1 MKRGDFSQL
10 VRLRRQREEKALS
23 LLLERQRVLAE
34 AEREAAAAN
43 EAVSRHAKESRDHE
57 RQRLAGLVGQSLRPG
72 QLVSLQSSLNATA
85 DHHQEL
91 IAAERQAMGRRES
104 REAELATARGDYRK
118 RHGEAEK
125 LSALMAQE
133 AERAGRKAAAIAETA
148 AEELYVGQH
157 PNNQTPPRTSENGDA
172 R

>member
-1 MKRGDFSQL
+1 MKRGDFSKLLQ
-10 VRLRRQREEKALS
+10 LRRQREEKALD
-23 LLLERQRVLAE
+23 LVMARQRSLAE
-34 AEREAAAAN
+34 AEQAAAAAN
-43 EAVSRHAKESRDHE
+43 EAVARHATQARDQE

-72 QLVSLQSSLNATA
+72 QLVSLQSSLNAAA

-91 IAAERQAMGRRES
+91 IAAERQAIGRRDS
-104 REAELATARGDYRK
+104 RAGELASARGDYRK

-125 LSALMAQE
+125 LSALMRQE

-148 AEELYVGQH
+148 SEEIFVGQH
-157 PNNQTPPRTSENGDA
+157 PNNQNPPQTPENGDA

>member
-1 MKRGDFSQL
+1 MKRGDFSKLLQ
-10 VRLRRQREEKALS
+10 LRRQREEKALN
-23 LLLERQRVLAE
+23 LLMARQRSLAD
-34 AEREAAAAN
+34 AEKEAAAAN
-43 EAVSRHAKESRDHE
+43 AAVARHATEAREHE

-72 QLVSLQSSLNATA
+72 QLVSLQSSLNAKA
-85 DHHQEL
+85 DHHREL
-91 IAAERQAMGRRES
+91 IAAERQAIGRRDS
-104 REAELATARGDYRK
+104 RQAELTTARGDFRK

-125 LSALMAQE
+125 LSALMTQQ
-133 AERAGRKAAAIAETA
+133 AERAGRKAAAIAESA

>member
-1 MKRGDFSQL
+1 MKRGDFSKL
-10 VRLRRQREEKALS
+10 LRLRRQREEKALD
-23 LLLERQRVLAE
+23 LVMARQRSLAE
-34 AEREAAAAN
+34 AEQEAAAAN
-43 EAVSRHAKESRDHE
+43 AAVARHATESREQE

-72 QLVSLQSSLNATA
+72 QLVSLQSSLNAKA

-91 IAAERQAMGRRES
+91 ITAERQAIGRRHG

-125 LSALMAQE
+125 LSALMGQE
-133 AERAGRKAAAIAETA
+133 AARAGRKAAAIAETA

-157 PNNQTPPRTSENGDA
+157 PNNQTPPLTSENGDA

>member
-1 MKRGDFSQL
+1 MKRGDLSRLLQ
-10 VRLRRQREEKALS
+10 LRRQREEKALNAVMA
-23 LLLERQRVLAE
+23 RQRVLAE
-34 AEREAAAAN
+34 AEQKAAAAS
-43 EAVSRHAKESRDHE
+43 ETVMRHASTSRDHE
-57 RQRLAGLVGQSLRPG
+57 RQRLAGLIGQSLRPG

-91 IAAERQAMGRRES
+91 IAAEQEAIHQREG
-104 REAELATARGDYRK
+104 REAELATARGDFRK

-125 LSALMAQE
+125 LSALMKQQAAQ
-133 AERAGRKAAAIAETA
+133 AGRKAAVIAETV

-157 PNNQTPPRTSENGDA
+157 PNNQSQPSTPENGDA